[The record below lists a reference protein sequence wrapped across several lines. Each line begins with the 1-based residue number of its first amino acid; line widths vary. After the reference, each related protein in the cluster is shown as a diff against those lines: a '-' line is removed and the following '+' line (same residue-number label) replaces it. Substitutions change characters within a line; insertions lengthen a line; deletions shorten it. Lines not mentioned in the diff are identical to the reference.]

1 LYAFHETTYQTSNL
15 SLGNVSC
22 VAWQR
27 RRTRWL
33 RYWISE

>member
-1 LYAFHETTYQTSNL
+1 MHFTRRLIKRAIYPI
-15 SLGNVSC
+15 GNASC

-33 RYWISE
+33 RYWVSE